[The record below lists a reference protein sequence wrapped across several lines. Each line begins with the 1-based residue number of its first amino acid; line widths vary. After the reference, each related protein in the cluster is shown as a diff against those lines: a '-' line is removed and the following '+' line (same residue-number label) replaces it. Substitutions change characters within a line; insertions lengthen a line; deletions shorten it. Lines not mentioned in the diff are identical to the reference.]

1 MSILNDADILAVA
14 VGVDLNDTT
23 GILLSVETNMEWN
36 HEKYFPQ
43 IVKLWSDKSNGNEIW
58 K

>member
-1 MSILNDADILAVA
+1 MSILNDADILA